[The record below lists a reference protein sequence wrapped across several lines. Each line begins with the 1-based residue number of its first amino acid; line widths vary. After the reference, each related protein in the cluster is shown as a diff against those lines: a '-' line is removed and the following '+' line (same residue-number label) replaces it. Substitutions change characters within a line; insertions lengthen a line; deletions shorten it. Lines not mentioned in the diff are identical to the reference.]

1 MVVFVLPDAE
11 DYVEFGGL
19 FVALEIGEGAIV
31 PLVVAPGA
39 ELSALGDV
47 AIVAGAN
54 APVQLRVIGE
64 ERVWDYENEVY
75 RYALVIADSPAL
87 SRLARDV
94 ARALNVPEPSDF
106 AIVYGTS
113 EADSEPPRRPA
124 EIGDAVIG
132 ERLVVYGRGVE
143 AELALTDRW
152 EPLAIALV
160 DELREFR
167 FSPALEFAEWF
178 GYTIEPNP
186 DSVLGFRVV
195 SPSGKVLGGSVAAQI
210 IAAWQKNPNPSA
222 GGKGKT
228 KGKSGSGKAAAPKK
242 TPAEKARESAQESI
256 EALEIELERSNASPE
271 EKAAIQDFIDKARAE
286 IEGTENP
293 IEIKQIVKELKA
305 NIATYKK
312 EKSKEAQLDA
322 KLAKTKETLIQ
333 NLPSANVL
341 AGTKY
346 NPADIQRIIDDY
358 RKEIAGAASLDEAK
372 AALAAMKRDIAEYKV
387 ARDREL
393 AAARQREKAE
403 RVAQRAV
410 AKAAAGT
417 GKARSAAKASVIANE
432 RLPQTLEEWIEYYAA
447 LFGADAD

>member
-1 MVVFVLPDAE
+1 MVAFTLPDAE

-19 FVALEIGEGAIV
+19 FVALEIGAGAIV

-94 ARALNVPEPSDF
+94 ARALDIPEPSDF

-113 EADSEPPRRPA
+113 EADGEPPRRPA

-167 FSPALEFAEWF
+167 FNPALEFAEWF

-186 DSVLGFRVV
+186 DSVLGFRVT
-195 SPSGKVLGGSVAAQI
+195 SPSGKVLGGTVAAQI
-210 IAAWQKNPNPSA
+210 ISAWQKNPNPSV
-222 GGKGKT
+222 GGKGK
-228 KGKSGSGKAAAPKK
+228 KKSGGGGKAAAPKK

-256 EALEIELERSNASPE
+256 EAFEIELERSDASPE
-271 EKAAIQDFIDKARAE
+271 EKAAIQDFIDKARSD
-286 IEGTENP
+286 IEDSENP
-293 IEIKQIVKELKA
+293 IEIKQIVKELKD

-346 NPADIQRIIDDY
+346 NPTDIQKIIDDY
-358 RKEIAGAASLDEAK
+358 RQEIAGAGSLDEAK

-393 AAARQREKAE
+393 ATARQQEKAE
-403 RVAQRAV
+403 RLAQRAA
-410 AKAAAGT
+410 AKAAAGA
-417 GKARSAAKASVIANE
+417 GKTRNAAKAAVAASE
-432 RLPQTLEEWIEYYAA
+432 QMPQTLEEWIEYYAA